1 MARRGGGHDG
11 GAHGH
16 PARGSGHRHHVL
28 RQGGGAHPGAERRV
42 TVTAKGEYAIKAML
56 DLALTD
62 DGETLQP
69 IQDIARRQGIPQ
81 RYLEQVL
88 LALKRAGFLH
98 SRRGSAGGYRLA
110 KAPEQITVGA
120 LLRAVEGR
128 PGVGR
133 SRASSRRGV
142 ARGGGGPDLLG
153 AAGAGA
159 VGAGGDRNTVEDLKK
174 HAAERRESAKPM
186 YLI

>member
-1 MARRGGGHDG
+1 
-11 GAHGH
+11 
-16 PARGSGHRHHVL
+16 
-28 RQGGGAHPGAERRV
+28 V
-42 TVTAKGEYAIKAML
+42 TVSAKGEYAIKAML

-88 LALKRAGFLH
+88 LGLKRAGFLH

-110 KAPEQITVGA
+110 KARDQITVGA

-128 PGVGR
+128 PGVG
-133 SRASSRRGV
+133 
-142 ARGGGGPDLLG
+142 
-153 AAGAGA
+153 AAGRPPRGA
-159 VGAGGDRNTVEDLKK
+159 TGDAGGDLTYLWRAVSDAVDAVVDGTTLEDLKR
-174 HAAERRESAKPM
+174 HAAERRASAKPM
-186 YLI
+186 YHI

>member
-1 MARRGGGHDG
+1 
-11 GAHGH
+11 
-16 PARGSGHRHHVL
+16 
-28 RQGGGAHPGAERRV
+28 
-42 TVTAKGEYAIKAML
+42 KAML

-110 KAPEQITVGA
+110 KASEQITVGA

-128 PGVGR
+128 PG
-133 SRASSRRGV
+133 
-142 ARGGGGPDLLG
+142 LG
-153 AAGAGA
+153 
-159 VGAGGDRNTVEDLKK
+159 GAGGSG
-174 HAAERRESAKPM
+174 ERRVGEEGRCRGGAGHEKDKEGEWQGEERASDERAEA
-186 YLI
+186 